1 MATTYSFE
9 PDNLIYGQFP
19 IARETGKAGEEIS
32 RGDLV
37 VNTDGTIT
45 KATSATLANVSGIA
59 AHQAITDIPVTYYAT
74 GEFFTSGVN
83 LPEGVTEEAAKAA
96 LAKLNIYLK

>member
-1 MATTYSFE
+1 MSTTHTFT

-19 IARETGKAGEEIS
+19 IATDTGKAGEEIS

-37 VNTDGTIT
+37 VNTDGIVA
-45 KATSATLANVSGIA
+45 KATSTTLENVSGIA

-74 GEFFTSGVN
+74 GEFFASGVN
-83 LPEGVTEEAAKAA
+83 LPEGVTVEGAKAA
-96 LAKLNIYLK
+96 LEKLNIYLK